1 MKEKSRGIFERRKL
15 DENIPTG
22 DAGTSWEIGYDR
34 IKWRF
39 IWKI

>member
-1 MKEKSRGIFERRKL
+1 MKEKSRVIFERGKL

-22 DAGTSWEIGYDR
+22 DAGISWEIGYDR